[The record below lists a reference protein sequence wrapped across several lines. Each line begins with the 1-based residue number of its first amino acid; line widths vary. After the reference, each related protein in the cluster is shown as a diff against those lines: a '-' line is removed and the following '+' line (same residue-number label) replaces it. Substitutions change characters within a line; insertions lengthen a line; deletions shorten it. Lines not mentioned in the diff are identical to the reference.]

1 MYDNMT
7 MIGTL
12 SQSHR
17 ACIATVTFRDR
28 TGYNGTESSIDT
40 VSRKSKESESTAY
53 VVPLHRAAG
62 TDRRGKIVEA
72 VVVRDG
78 SLVAES
84 WILDVVLGEARE
96 EN

>member
-53 VVPLHRAAG
+53 VVPLHRAG